1 MTPRIKAELERIR
14 GKVRSIASR
23 AVIKLVKDGLKT
35 QSVQLNILAGETT
48 PDDTERFQQYGF
60 TSVPLEGAE
69 AIVLHLGGGRDH
81 GVVIATEDRRY
92 RLTGLADGEVALYDD
107 QDQKIHIKRDRIVIE
122 GTAIELGDGA
132 TKEVARKGDAII
144 IDGTTD
150 SAFDLWKGQVEVAI
164 VAIAALLNVA
174 GPVIGAPG
182 TVVPVAPFQAGAT
195 VTGKVNAGSAVVK
208 AVD

>member
-14 GKVRSIASR
+14 GKIRSIASR

-107 QDQKIHIKRDRIVIE
+107 QDQKIHLTRDNIIIE
-122 GTAIELGDGA
+122 GTAIELKDTA
-132 TKEVARKGDAII
+132 
-144 IDGTTD
+144 
-150 SAFDLWKGQVEVAI
+150 
-164 VAIAALLNVA
+164 AALTPADGVLTGQA
-174 GPVIGAPG
+174 ID
-182 TVVPVAPFQAGAT
+182 PFTGSTHFILGNASG
-195 VTGKVNAGSAVVK
+195 VTTAKK
-208 AVD
+208 